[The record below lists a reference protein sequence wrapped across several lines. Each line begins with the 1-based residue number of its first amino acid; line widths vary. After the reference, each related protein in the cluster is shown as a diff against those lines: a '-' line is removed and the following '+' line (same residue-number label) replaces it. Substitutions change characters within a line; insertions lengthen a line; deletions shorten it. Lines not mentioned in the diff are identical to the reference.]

1 MDKIQWIRDLVLSEQ
16 QMEESGIVDMKAGF
30 DPEQLLESQSLD
42 FLTDLKAAFVESAAA
57 FNQMKGSTLGQI
69 KIYGISRT
77 KADFMLFRN
86 GYKLIFSLRQAGL
99 IAIGLHTMSSHFIPG
114 PVVAA
119 SAEPSSGSPAGLGAQ
134 QQQPQE
140 ETLKARWGAFGELK
154 WTYKDHPVNISYLVR
169 YYMTRFVRESAK

>member
-86 GYKLIFSLRQAGL
+86 GFKLIFALKEPGLLSIRFQMAGTSL
-99 IAIGLHTMSSHFIPG
+99 TPG
-114 PVVAA
+114 PA
-119 SAEPSSGSPAGLGAQ
+119 PSNEDLIQAH
-134 QQQPQE
+134 
-140 ETLKARWGAFGELK
+140 WGAFGDLIWQYEDL
-154 WTYKDHPVNISYLVR
+154 PVKNEYLVR
-169 YYMTRFVRESAK
+169 YYLTRFIRESAK